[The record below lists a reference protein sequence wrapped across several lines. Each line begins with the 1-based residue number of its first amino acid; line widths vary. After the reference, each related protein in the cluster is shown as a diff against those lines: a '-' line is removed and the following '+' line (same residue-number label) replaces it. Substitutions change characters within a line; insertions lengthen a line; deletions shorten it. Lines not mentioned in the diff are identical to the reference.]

1 MLKRLCLII
10 LAIIL
15 APTILQARNTQYQ
28 RLWKNVQRLED
39 EDKPQ
44 SAYNEVQN
52 ILRLA
57 LAEKNVPQALCAR
70 MHAASLHQHWT
81 PDSFFTDVAELE
93 ALRNNEYRPEVK
105 AIYASILAE
114 VYNNNSNRS
123 QAHGLELASNNIKEW
138 TREQYDS
145 ASLENWHLS
154 LTNLQAL
161 SSAQSTDWLP
171 FIKESSSSKYFR
183 HDLLH
188 VLWKRVL
195 GSGTDSW
202 RKETRLAI
210 GRSVQAEYARLGW
223 REAEILVALDLVD
236 LETDATTANIYNY
249 EERNEIKRLH
259 LRSLISRYSDNPLC
273 TEFYLS
279 LINLTSKTEDKVELA
294 QEALRRFPKYERI
307 TTMQELLNQLRQ
319 PSVSWN
325 GNRIYYPG
333 KTYKWGFTTRNTS
346 SLTIDVYRLPDNFF
360 LERDNDLDRKS
371 FDSEAY
377 EANRI
382 RRKGQFVQSI
392 KPTIHKANPYQ
403 EIEDSLE
410 WTAPGP
416 GQYAIVFNATTE
428 ENSVEK
434 KVNKNNYS
442 YFTVTSLYMLTRSDS
457 DSRAEAV
464 VVDAESGQPVEGAKI
479 DVLRYSN
486 KDNREVVIDTKTT
499 DDEGRAFIVFDSNDL
514 RSYSLRASAD
524 NDTYLPSV
532 RVYRGREFTGD
543 KEHTQLR
550 LFTDRSIYRPGQTV
564 HVSGIHYNQDHWDL
578 TTLAGKDFELRLLD
592 VNHKEVSRQTV
603 KTDEMGVFATDF
615 VLPES
620 VLPGSFII
628 NTTGAWAEFRVEEY
642 KRPTFEVKMDEA
654 PAVQWP
660 QDSLTFTG
668 KAIGFNGVPVRD
680 GRVTGRCT
688 FRRAYRWYFDSE
700 VYDQQNLD
708 TVTTD
713 AEGHFAVRVPL
724 KEIPADMLR
733 NGVFVSI
740 EVDALSPAGETQSA
754 FISMPLC
761 TTPLRVV
768 IDINSQQRRD
778 NIKAPDILLLSSSG
792 ATLTGE
798 IRCSITHANSIEP
811 LVKDVDASDLPAAM
825 KSLPSG
831 KYDLLVKARV
841 DADTASAKSS
851 FMLFGLDDKRL
862 ATHTPHWLYCPDN
875 TFDTEHPATI
885 QVGSS
890 FNDVALYYTLVSKRG
905 TEVDSLIRLSNELK
919 VLEIPYREEYG
930 DGLTIS
936 FAFVKNG
943 ECHTMNQSLML
954 RLPAADLKWQWTSFR
969 DRLHP
974 GDHETWTLRL
984 TNPDGTP
991 ASANLMATI
1000 YDASLDQLYPHD
1012 WALNILRSHKL
1023 RHMSWS
1029 TNHSYERT
1037 GLGNSFYFPL
1047 RYKNVPGFNFDEF
1060 DSYWYQDLSYYG
1072 VYNFYSTK
1080 TRGRR
1085 VMKANALKGDA
1096 VEKMAFE
1103 AEAPSVAADE
1113 MVLAQSLETESADTA
1128 PLQTANPA
1136 IRTNFNETAA
1146 FLPHLHTDAKT
1157 GEVNI
1162 SFNLPQSLTTWQ
1174 LRAIAHTQDMKSA
1187 SIQAQA
1193 IASKEMM
1200 AQLYLPRFL
1209 HAGDKAMIRASVQNL
1224 TDKNISGTA
1233 RLEIFDPA
1241 TERVLS
1247 RQKAKFAVD
1256 ANAESILTFD
1266 YTPNEDP
1273 TLVAVRLTAESGN
1286 FADGEQHY
1294 LPILSSRE
1302 WITESVEIEA
1312 NGQGTFTTDLTSLF
1326 NNNSPTATNR
1336 QLTVEYTANP
1346 IWQALQALPAL
1357 YEPKTND
1364 VVSLTSA
1371 FYAFALAS
1379 HIANTTPQLEQMVR
1393 IWKAE
1398 AATATNKTLD
1408 SQLQKNEELKQMI
1421 LTETPWLRNAET
1433 DADRRSRLIQLF
1445 DENLQQSRT
1454 TAALDKLAA
1463 LQGQDGGFSW
1473 FPGMHS
1479 SELMTRIVCIE
1490 LTRLRSLT
1498 DNYAATSYL
1507 RSRTND
1513 ILRRAFTYIA
1523 AENAKMIAAMKK
1535 AEQEGVKI
1543 STASLMHLDYIYITQ
1558 RAGVSLTSAQKSDVK
1573 YLLDHL
1579 KGNIASMSNDE
1590 RALAAIVLAGAGRK
1604 SESEAY
1610 MASLREHMVQ
1620 TPKHGTYFDYAG
1632 GSFTPT
1638 GHKIIIH
1645 TAAMEAF
1652 GELTPNDTLLMSQLR
1667 RWLLQQKRTQMWPSS
1682 ICTTNAIYVLL
1693 HGNKSTLNP
1702 ASEPDQLTLNYNRRN
1717 VQMESSVAGLGY
1729 VKQRFD
1735 ETSAPNSITVQ
1746 RHTSGEAWGAVYA
1759 SYLTPISDAGAH
1771 STGLGVRVEVSTTQP
1786 QVSDKLTT
1794 RYVITADRDYDY
1806 VCLRAERPA
1815 CAEPAEQ
1822 LSSYR
1827 YQGGLGFYRV
1837 IRDSRTEYFFDRL
1850 PKGTYVLEESSF
1862 IDRVGTYTTG
1872 LTTIQCHYAPEFG
1885 GNAEAKTINSK

>member
-210 GRSVQAEYARLGW
+210 GHSVQAEYARLGW

-642 KRPTFEVKMDEA
+642 IRPTFEVKMDEA

-724 KEIPADMLR
+724 KDIPADMLR

-754 FISMPLC
+754 SISMPLC

-798 IRCSITHANSIEP
+798 IRCSITQTDSIEP
-811 LVKDVDASDLPAAM
+811 LVKDVGASDLPAAM

-862 ATHTPHWLYCPDN
+862 ATNTPQWLYCPDN
-875 TFDTEHPATI
+875 TFDTEHPAII

-954 RLPAADLKWQWTSFR
+954 RLPASDLKWQWISFR

-1012 WALNILRSHKL
+1012 WTLNILRSHKL

-1096 VEKMAFE
+1096 VEEMAFG

-1128 PLQTANPA
+1128 PLQAANPA

-1209 HAGDKAMIRASVQNL
+1209 HAGDKATIRASVQNL

-1266 YTPNEDP
+1266 YTPNDCCCAP
-1273 TLVAVRLTAESGN
+1273 
-1286 FADGEQHY
+1286 D
-1294 LPILSSRE
+1294 SRE
-1302 WITESVEIEA
+1302 W
-1312 NGQGTFTTDLTSLF
+1312 
-1326 NNNSPTATNR
+1326 
-1336 QLTVEYTANP
+1336 QL
-1346 IWQALQALPAL
+1346 
-1357 YEPKTND
+1357 
-1364 VVSLTSA
+1364 
-1371 FYAFALAS
+1371 
-1379 HIANTTPQLEQMVR
+1379 
-1393 IWKAE
+1393 
-1398 AATATNKTLD
+1398 
-1408 SQLQKNEELKQMI
+1408 
-1421 LTETPWLRNAET
+1421 
-1433 DADRRSRLIQLF
+1433 
-1445 DENLQQSRT
+1445 
-1454 TAALDKLAA
+1454 
-1463 LQGQDGGFSW
+1463 
-1473 FPGMHS
+1473 
-1479 SELMTRIVCIE
+1479 C
-1490 LTRLRSLT
+1490 
-1498 DNYAATSYL
+1498 
-1507 RSRTND
+1507 
-1513 ILRRAFTYIA
+1513 
-1523 AENAKMIAAMKK
+1523 
-1535 AEQEGVKI
+1535 
-1543 STASLMHLDYIYITQ
+1543 
-1558 RAGVSLTSAQKSDVK
+1558 
-1573 YLLDHL
+1573 
-1579 KGNIASMSNDE
+1579 
-1590 RALAAIVLAGAGRK
+1590 
-1604 SESEAY
+1604 
-1610 MASLREHMVQ
+1610 
-1620 TPKHGTYFDYAG
+1620 
-1632 GSFTPT
+1632 
-1638 GHKIIIH
+1638 
-1645 TAAMEAF
+1645 
-1652 GELTPNDTLLMSQLR
+1652 
-1667 RWLLQQKRTQMWPSS
+1667 RW
-1682 ICTTNAIYVLL
+1682 
-1693 HGNKSTLNP
+1693 
-1702 ASEPDQLTLNYNRRN
+1702 
-1717 VQMESSVAGLGY
+1717 
-1729 VKQRFD
+1729 
-1735 ETSAPNSITVQ
+1735 
-1746 RHTSGEAWGAVYA
+1746 
-1759 SYLTPISDAGAH
+1759 
-1771 STGLGVRVEVSTTQP
+1771 
-1786 QVSDKLTT
+1786 
-1794 RYVITADRDYDY
+1794 
-1806 VCLRAERPA
+1806 
-1815 CAEPAEQ
+1815 
-1822 LSSYR
+1822 
-1827 YQGGLGFYRV
+1827 
-1837 IRDSRTEYFFDRL
+1837 
-1850 PKGTYVLEESSF
+1850 
-1862 IDRVGTYTTG
+1862 
-1872 LTTIQCHYAPEFG
+1872 
-1885 GNAEAKTINSK
+1885 